1 MKACAKHNDADF
13 PAAGVES
20 LRWQPVVVT
29 ALRVFQ
35 MKLHQLSTLAAI
47 ADTGSIRAA
56 ARSLELSPAAVTKA
70 MRELEADL
78 QAPLLLRGASGVAF
92 TEFGRALVVHARLV
106 LGQLQRAEAEIE
118 ALRGAAAGKLSIGV
132 TPWVALTFLP
142 PAVQRFRQHMPEV
155 QLEFFE
161 GLLGVVQPR
170 LRDGSLDFSIGRPPP
185 ASPQSE
191 FHNVP
196 LFSTHSA
203 VCARRDHPKAG
214 CRTLLELEDAEWV
227 LNWDPASR
235 ESISDNLFRKRGMKV
250 PHTIHLAHSLSV
262 VLGLLA
268 RTDMVSIFPWPLVE
282 VLIAKENLWALP
294 LRETV
299 DETIVSITS
308 RRGAP
313 TSPAAT
319 CFLDCLREVIDEG
332 AHSQDPDMRRL
343 FHSIELLL

>member
-1 MKACAKHNDADF
+1 
-13 PAAGVES
+13 
-20 LRWQPVVVT
+20 
-29 ALRVFQ
+29 

-56 ARSLELSPAAVTKA
+56 ARTMGLSPPAVTKA
-70 MRELEADL
+70 MRELEADMR
-78 QAPLLLRGASGVAF
+78 APLVVRGGSGVAF

-118 ALRGAAAGKLSIGV
+118 ALRGAAAGKLGIGV
-132 TPWVALTFLP
+132 TPWIALTFLP
-142 PAVQRFRQHMPEV
+142 ATVQRFRARMPEV

-161 GLLGVVQPR
+161 GLLAVVQPR

-203 VCARRDHPKAG
+203 VVARRGHPLAE
-214 CRTLLELEDAEWV
+214 CRTLQELQDAEWV
-227 LNWDPASR
+227 LNWAPASR
-235 ESISDNLFRKRGMKV
+235 ESMADNLFRKRGMKV
-250 PHTIHLAHSLSV
+250 PHTIHLAHSFAIV
-262 VLGLLA
+262 FGLLA
-268 RTDMVSIFPWPLVE
+268 HTDMLSIFPWPLVE

-313 TSPAAT
+313 TSLAAA
-319 CFLDCLREVIDEG
+319 CFLGCLREVIDEG
-332 AHSQDPDMRRL
+332 ARSADPEQRRL

>member
-1 MKACAKHNDADF
+1 
-13 PAAGVES
+13 
-20 LRWQPVVVT
+20 
-29 ALRVFQ
+29 
-35 MKLHQLSTLAAI
+35 MKLHQLNTLAAI

-56 ARSLELSPAAVTKA
+56 ARSLGLSPAAVTKA

-78 QAPLLLRGASGVAF
+78 HAPLIVRGASGVAF

-118 ALRGAAAGKLSIGV
+118 AMRGAAAGKLSIGV

-142 PAVQRFRQHMPEV
+142 PAVRRFRERMPEV

-161 GLLGVVQPR
+161 GLLAVVQPR

-203 VCARRDHPKAG
+203 VVARRDHPLAG
-214 CRTLLELEDAEWV
+214 CRTLLELQDAEWV
-227 LNWDPASR
+227 LNYDPASR
-235 ESISDNLFRKRGMKV
+235 ESIADNLFRQRGMRV
-250 PHTIHLAHSLSV
+250 PHTILLAHSLAI

-268 RTDMVSIFPWPLVE
+268 HTDMLSIFPWPLVE
-282 VLIAKENLWALP
+282 VMLAKENLAALQ

-299 DETIVSITS
+299 DETLVSITS

-313 TSPAAT
+313 TSPAAE
-319 CFLDCLREVIDEG
+319 CFLDCLRETIDAG
-332 AHSQDPDMRRL
+332 ARSQEPEMKRL

>member
-1 MKACAKHNDADF
+1 
-13 PAAGVES
+13 
-20 LRWQPVVVT
+20 
-29 ALRVFQ
+29 

-56 ARSLELSPAAVTKA
+56 ARSLGLSPAAVTKA
-70 MRELEADL
+70 MRELEADMR
-78 QAPLLLRGASGVAF
+78 APLILRGASGVAF

-106 LGQLQRAEAEIE
+106 LGQLQRAQAEID

-142 PAVQRFRQHMPEV
+142 PAVQRFRERMPEV

-161 GLLGVVQPR
+161 GLLAVVQPR

-203 VCARRDHPKAG
+203 VVARRDHPKAG
-214 CRTLLELEDAEWV
+214 CRSLLELEDEQWI
-227 LNWDPASR
+227 LNWDAASR
-235 ESISDNLFRKRGMKV
+235 ESMADKLFRRRGMRV
-250 PHTIHLAHSLSV
+250 PHTILLAHSLAV

-268 RTDMVSIFPWPLVE
+268 RTDMLSIFPWPLVE
-282 VLIAKENLWALP
+282 VLPGRENLWALP

-308 RRGAP
+308 RRGVP
-313 TSPAAT
+313 LSPAAE
-319 CFLDCLREVIDEG
+319 CFLDCLRETIDES
-332 AHSQDPDMRRL
+332 AHSQDPEQRRL

>member
-1 MKACAKHNDADF
+1 
-13 PAAGVES
+13 
-20 LRWQPVVVT
+20 
-29 ALRVFQ
+29 
-35 MKLHQLSTLAAI
+35 MKLHQLNTLVAI

-56 ARSLELSPAAVTKA
+56 ARSLGLSPAAVTKA

-78 QAPLLLRGASGVAF
+78 HAPLIVRGASGVAF

-106 LGQLQRAEAEIE
+106 LGQLQRAQAEIE
-118 ALRGAAAGKLSIGV
+118 SLRGGAAGKLSIGV

-142 PAVQRFRQHMPEV
+142 PAVQRFRERMPDV

-161 GLLGVVQPR
+161 GLLAVVQPR
-170 LRDGSLDFSIGRPPP
+170 LRDGSLDFSIGRPAP

-203 VCARRDHPKAG
+203 VVARRDHPKAG
-214 CRTLLELEDAEWV
+214 CRSLHELEDAEWA
-227 LNWDPASR
+227 LNWDTASR
-235 ESISDNLFRKRGMKV
+235 ESMADNLFRRRGMRV
-250 PHTIHLAHSLSV
+250 PRTILLAHSLSI

-268 RTDMVSIFPWPLVE
+268 QTDMLSIFPWPLVE
-282 VLIAKENLWALP
+282 VMLAKENLWALP

-308 RRGAP
+308 RRGTP
-313 TSPAAT
+313 MSPAAAY
-319 CFLDCLREVIDEG
+319 FLDCLRETIDKG
-332 AHSQDPDMRRL
+332 ARSQDPEQKRL

>member
-1 MKACAKHNDADF
+1 
-13 PAAGVES
+13 
-20 LRWQPVVVT
+20 
-29 ALRVFQ
+29 
-35 MKLHQLSTLAAI
+35 MKLHQLNTLAAI

-56 ARSLELSPAAVTKA
+56 ARSLGLSPAAVTKA

-78 QAPLLLRGASGVAF
+78 RAPLVVRGPSGVAF
-92 TEFGRALVVHARLV
+92 TESGRALVVHARLV
-106 LGQLQRAEAEIE
+106 LGQIQRAQAEIE

-142 PAVQRFRQHMPEV
+142 PAVQRFRERMPEV

-161 GLLGVVQPR
+161 GLLAVVQPR

-203 VCARRDHPKAG
+203 VVARRDHPKAG
-214 CRTLLELEDAEWV
+214 CRSLLELEDAQWI
-227 LNWDPASR
+227 LNWDAASR
-235 ESISDNLFRKRGMKV
+235 ESMADKLFRRRGMRV
-250 PHTIHLAHSLSV
+250 PHTILLAHSLAV

-268 RTDMVSIFPWPLVE
+268 RTDMLSIFPWPLVE
-282 VLIAKENLWALP
+282 VLPGKENLWALP

-308 RRGAP
+308 RRGVP
-313 TSPAAT
+313 LSPAAE
-319 CFLDCLREVIDEG
+319 CFLDCLRETID
-332 AHSQDPDMRRL
+332 ASARSQDPEQRRL

>member
-1 MKACAKHNDADF
+1 
-13 PAAGVES
+13 
-20 LRWQPVVVT
+20 
-29 ALRVFQ
+29 
-35 MKLHQLSTLAAI
+35 MKLHQLTTLAAI

-56 ARSLELSPAAVTKA
+56 ARSLGVSPAAATKA
-70 MRELEADL
+70 VRELEADL
-78 QAPLLLRGASGVAF
+78 RAPLVIRGTSGITF
-92 TEFGRALVVHARLV
+92 TDYGRALVVHARLV
-106 LGQLQRAEAEIE
+106 LGQLARAEAE
-118 ALRGAAAGKLSIGV
+118 LDSMRGRAAGKLSIGV

-142 PAVQRFRQHMPEV
+142 ETVKRFRERMPEV

-161 GLLGVVQPR
+161 GLLAVVQPR

-191 FHNVP
+191 FQNVP

-203 VCARRDHPKAG
+203 VVARRDHPLAQ

-235 ESISDNLFRKRGMKV
+235 ESISENVFLRRGMKV
-250 PHTIHLAHSLSV
+250 PRTIHLAHSLAI
-262 VLGLLA
+262 VLGLIA
-268 RTDMVSIFPWPLVE
+268 HTDMLSIFPWPLVE
-282 VLIAKENLWALP
+282 VISSKENLWALP

-299 DETIVSITS
+299 DETLVSVVS

-313 TSPAAT
+313 PSPAGA
-319 CFLDCLREVIDEG
+319 CFLECLREVIDEG
-332 AHSQDPDMRRL
+332 ARSDNPERRRL